1 MRAEGSRRILLGRP
15 SHLCL
20 GERRRI
26 LLGRPSHLRLGERR
40 WHGDRL
46 LRGRTLHW
54 LGDRHGHKRL
64 AAVAIVQMHELV
76 RLLEPPCAD
85 KQPHLAPHAARQ
97 TRDSRCQ
104 VGHRASEGS
113 DRRRRRQRDGGAT
126 RVRPSMKSG
135 WAMAVVAR
143 CAAWRANG
151 HAMLTNRHIERLLCP
166 RSLSRPPPAIKYDL
180 RSCHLISLCH

>member
-15 SHLCL
+15 SHLRL

-46 LRGRTLHW
+46 WRGS

-97 TRDSRCQ
+97 TRD
-104 VGHRASEGS
+104 VASSG
-113 DRRRRRQRDGGAT
+113 RRHFAHLEERSEARQRDGGAT
-126 RVRPSMKSG
+126 RVSMLG
-135 WAMAVVAR
+135 R
-143 CAAWRANG
+143 CCVEG
-151 HAMLTNRHIERLLCP
+151 Q
-166 RSLSRPPPAIKYDL
+166 
-180 RSCHLISLCH
+180 